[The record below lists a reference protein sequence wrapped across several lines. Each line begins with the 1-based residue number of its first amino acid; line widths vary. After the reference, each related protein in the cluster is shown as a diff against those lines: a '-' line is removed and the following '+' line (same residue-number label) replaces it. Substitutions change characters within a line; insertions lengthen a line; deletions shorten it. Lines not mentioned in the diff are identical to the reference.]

1 MAHPPT
7 SGTMQDTS
15 TPDTVDLTREE
26 GRQVADETRR
36 QAGAVA
42 GTAKEQ
48 AGNVAHEALGQARD
62 LAGDAR
68 QQLHRQAQQQT
79 DALGGVIGTLGE
91 RVHAL
96 ADGDIDRA
104 GPIGDYAQRIAGQV
118 DGIATKVDQLGFD
131 GLVDEVQRYARRR
144 PGAFLLGAAV
154 AGFAVSR
161 LARGAQAAQQ
171 HGVGTD
177 GSGGPDIA
185 AGRSTMESANGDLV
199 GATRPMP
206 ANPASASLP
215 PTTAGGMTG
224 GASVSAP
231 PPPPVDPQAGSPTT
245 DDLGRTPR

>member
-1 MAHPPT
+1 MAYPPT

-42 GTAKEQ
+42 GTAREQ
-48 AGNVAHEALGQARD
+48 AGNVAHEAMGHAKD
-62 LAGDAR
+62 LAGDAK

-118 DGIATKVDQLGFD
+118 DGIADKVDQLGFD
-131 GLVDEVQRYARRR
+131 GMVDEVQRYARRR

-171 HGVGTD
+171 HGVGTQ
-177 GSGGPDIA
+177 GSGPDMG
-185 AGRSTMESANGDLV
+185 AGRSTMESANSDPM

-206 ANPASASLP
+206 ANPASASP
-215 PTTAGGMTG
+215 QPITAGGMTG

-231 PPPPVDPQAGSPTT
+231 PPPPVDPLAGSPTT

>member
-1 MAHPPT
+1 MAYPPT

-15 TPDTVDLTREE
+15 TPDTVDLTKEE

-42 GTAKEQ
+42 ETAKEQ
-48 AGNVAHEALGQARD
+48 AGTVAHEAMGHAKD
-62 LAGDAR
+62 LAGDAK
-68 QQLHRQAQQQT
+68 QQLHQQAQQQT

-96 ADGDIDRA
+96 ADGDLDRA
-104 GPIGDYAQRIAGQV
+104 GPVGDYVQRIAGQV
-118 DGIATKVDQLGFD
+118 DGIADKVDQLGFD
-131 GLVDEVQRYARRR
+131 GMVDEVQRYARRK

-171 HGVGTD
+171 HGAGTRV
-177 GSGGPDIA
+177 SGPDKAI
-185 AGRSTMESANGDLV
+185 GRSTMASSASDPM

-206 ANPASASLP
+206 TNPAGGSTLP
-215 PTTAGGMTG
+215 ATAGGMTG

-231 PPPPVDPQAGSPTT
+231 PPPPVDPLAASPTT
-245 DDLGRTPR
+245 DDIGRTTR